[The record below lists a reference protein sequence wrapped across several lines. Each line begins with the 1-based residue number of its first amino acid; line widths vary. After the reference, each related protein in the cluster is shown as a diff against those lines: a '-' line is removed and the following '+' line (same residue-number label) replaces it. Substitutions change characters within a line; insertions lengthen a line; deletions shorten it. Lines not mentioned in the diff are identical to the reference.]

1 MPIFKMLS
9 NKVVKILHNKLYFY
23 ITLLL
28 SYFLSIV
35 GFLYVLLSVKVK
47 FLIQILKPL
56 TSQIYLLNNLSTLTF
71 KGSVIILKD
80 YFKSFFGTYI
90 WGHSYYDKFYYLIFF
105 VLLFVVTI
113 IGPFLIKFKKKDL
126 YKIIPSLHLTVIPLI
141 LIQFV
146 VTLAISANK
155 GDAMWTFTQIRMSAP
170 ATFVFCLIPI
180 VFVYNCLERKKYI
193 GKLETVIYSHFIV
206 LSCYYF
212 PKFFVSD
219 IF

>member
-1 MPIFKMLS
+1 MRA
-9 NKVVKILHNKLYFY
+9 ILLAAGLGTRLRPLTNNVPKC
-23 ITLLL
+23 LLL
-28 SYFLSIV
+28 I
-35 GFLYVLLSVKVK
+35 KE
-47 FLIQILKPL
+47 KPL
-56 TSQIYLLNNLSTLTF
+56 LEILL
-71 KGSVIILKD
+71 KQ
-80 YFKSFFGTYI
+80 
-90 WGHSYYDKFYYLIFF
+90 LIESD
-105 VLLFVVTI
+105 

-146 VTLAISANK
+146 VILVISINK
-155 GDAMWTFTQIRMSAP
+155 GDATWTFTQIRMSAP